1 VSPKQN
7 NPMGRVT
14 ITFYPSD
21 RKQSKT
27 TLQIPIYLR
36 IRKERLKTEARTD
49 WSISPDERTL
59 WNKIMQ
65 RIDIEE
71 ILDTYENGRQ
81 DLYRNMERLES
92 TPATMDLMNSLGP
105 ILLNPNLHKEN
116 KEKLTRQEEKQLILF
131 YDCLKREVG
140 ELGFN
145 LWGVLNGVTRY
156 TSNHLTGNKG
166 FGVVNGRG
174 ERLNRQAMKYLMS
187 LT

>member
-1 VSPKQN
+1 MFESLIK
-7 NPMGRVT
+7 
-14 ITFYPSD
+14 
-21 RKQSKT
+21 
-27 TLQIPIYLR
+27 
-36 IRKERLKTEARTD
+36 
-49 WSISPDERTL
+49 
-59 WNKIMQ
+59 
-65 RIDIEE
+65 
-71 ILDTYENGRQ
+71 NGRQ
-81 DLYRNMERLES
+81 DLYRNMERLEA
-92 TPATMDLMNSLGP
+92 TPAKMDLMNSLGP

-116 KEKLTRQEEKQLILF
+116 KEKLTCQEEKQLILF

-145 LWGVLNGVTRY
+145 LWGILNGVTRY